1 MNIRS
6 LCIIIIFIVSLVFP
20 VKSQGVSYASINFD
34 KAAITALESAFLEEL
49 SEENKILSD
58 IKDISKHHFEASI
71 AMSGIYLL
79 KRQDRKALEEE
90 KRFAEQEFY
99 YYQLCCRFASL
110 IMVKVVNI
118 TILLAERPE
127 AILQWGPFLYDVV
140 TNTKEHCKQFSAIV
154 TNGKRKVTLED
165 YARTIGWLSFGDQ
178 MIEIL
183 TLMRFANV
191 DWGSMIDNFSK
202 DFDKLTN
209 DITIE
214 DIGDAFTSLFNKGKD
229 LAKNDLASAG
239 DEILDEMIGPIEDAV
254 KSNENQ
260 NGGSE
265 STNKKKKILEKT
277 KSTIKTIKTTVESI
291 MDIYDIVNDPQKIK
305 ALFLEKLGLSEPLDP
320 RAVVNK
326 IFKSDGN
333 DLDISSYVNDYNTP
347 DSMMT
352 YQQEWYIVKKVDK
365 SEVVDEFNPL
375 LPENEDK
382 WVHFYEKHGDTFS
395 LTPDEYEQVMKNSEG
410 FLQNGWT
417 RDKCYKESKANDEYI
432 FTSQLNSKRDSWD
445 TWFGELSWWKAAYYI
460 RVTHEVHSEKQ
471 VYSKMYFSDK
481 QDETLFEMEMAKIM
495 YNDWVAPNTDPD
507 VKFELVQGPKVYTE
521 KPDTAK
527 LKNCGN
533 VIFKV
538 KCGDS
543 GDVSKG
549 DFWWKVNPRFRYKN
563 LNSEEARQKAIEYAM
578 KPGTEENLGTLTS
591 EVDAAIQS
599 INDSIADFKKERS
612 NLEARNEQISNEI
625 INARNQVNSSDII
638 DALNAEK
645 TKNTARIAE
654 INKEINR
661 LNSHKEEL
669 EKGKTE
675 IMDDYYEKDTGNRIP
690 SKENDLAQMFKLKW
704 VNDVGTWN
712 GLTYTHKATVG
723 GEVGY
728 QYTFTAELSLKK
740 PEKTIIFGIRIHRA
754 QLQVKWSLTGK
765 VESENVASVVPIDS
779 TWTIEQKEA
788 RLNQELVYLRQ
799 MYPDCD
805 ISMEYEKIDNVQEDD
820 KNVIHLLWPHER
832 LALARE
838 LSSRLIDIYSQLIGV
853 ERYIHYTKNVKDWMK
868 MKLKC
873 PMRPP
878 KRGNKADSCFR
889 KWLDRADKYVQSN
902 NSIL

>member
-34 KAAITALESAFLEEL
+34 KASITALESAFLEEL
-49 SEENKILSD
+49 GEENKILSD

-71 AMSGIYLL
+71 AMSGIYFL

-229 LAKNDLASAG
+229 VAKNDLASAG

-254 KSNENQ
+254 KPNENQ

-291 MDIYDIVNDPQKIK
+291 MDVYDIVNDPQRIK

-320 RAVVNK
+320 GAVVNK

-382 WVHFYEKHGDTFS
+382 WVKFKYHGNTFS
-395 LTPDEYEQVMKNSEG
+395 LTPDEYEQVMKSSEG
-410 FLQNGWT
+410 YLQNGWT

-432 FTSQLNSKRDSWD
+432 FNSQFNSKKGPYFDI
-445 TWFGELSWWKAAYYI
+445 FGDYFLWWEAAYYI
-460 RVTHEVHSEKQ
+460 RVTHEVHSEKN
-471 VYSKMYFSDK
+471 VYSKTYFSDK
-481 QDETLFEMEMAKIM
+481 QDETLFEMEMSKIM
-495 YNDWVAPNTDPD
+495 YNDWVATNTDPD
-507 VKFELVQGPKVYTE
+507 VKF
-521 KPDTAK
+521 D
-527 LKNCGN
+527 
-533 VIFKV
+533 
-538 KCGDS
+538 
-543 GDVSKG
+543 
-549 DFWWKVNPRFRYKN
+549 
-563 LNSEEARQKAIEYAM
+563 
-578 KPGTEENLGTLTS
+578 
-591 EVDAAIQS
+591 
-599 INDSIADFKKERS
+599 
-612 NLEARNEQISNEI
+612 
-625 INARNQVNSSDII
+625 
-638 DALNAEK
+638 
-645 TKNTARIAE
+645 
-654 INKEINR
+654 
-661 LNSHKEEL
+661 
-669 EKGKTE
+669 
-675 IMDDYYEKDTGNRIP
+675 
-690 SKENDLAQMFKLKW
+690 
-704 VNDVGTWN
+704 
-712 GLTYTHKATVG
+712 
-723 GEVGY
+723 
-728 QYTFTAELSLKK
+728 
-740 PEKTIIFGIRIHRA
+740 
-754 QLQVKWSLTGK
+754 
-765 VESENVASVVPIDS
+765 
-779 TWTIEQKEA
+779 
-788 RLNQELVYLRQ
+788 
-799 MYPDCD
+799 
-805 ISMEYEKIDNVQEDD
+805 
-820 KNVIHLLWPHER
+820 
-832 LALARE
+832 
-838 LSSRLIDIYSQLIGV
+838 
-853 ERYIHYTKNVKDWMK
+853 
-868 MKLKC
+868 
-873 PMRPP
+873 
-878 KRGNKADSCFR
+878 
-889 KWLDRADKYVQSN
+889 
-902 NSIL
+902 